1 MFSLTR
7 NLCLTMA
14 AAVALAIL
22 TAGIPASSDE
32 RVVNLG
38 PNAAQQQQRAQ
49 PYKAFDGVKNNHDRF
64 ATKVDP
70 PQEVEQT
77 KMITK

>member
-1 MFSLTR
+1 MLSLK
-7 NLCLTMA
+7 LSLTMA
-14 AAVALAIL
+14 AAVAYALL
-22 TAGIPASSDE
+22 TASVPASSGE
-32 RVVNLG
+32 RVANLG
-38 PNAAQQQQRAQ
+38 PDTAPQRAQ
-49 PYKAFDGVKNNHDRF
+49 PNKAFDGMKNDHNRF

>member
-22 TAGIPASSDE
+22 TAGVPASSDE
-32 RVVNLG
+32 RVVNLV
-38 PNAAQQQQRAQ
+38 PHAAQQQRAQ

>member
-7 NLCLTMA
+7 NLCMTMA

-22 TAGIPASSDE
+22 TAGVPASSDE

-38 PNAAQQQQRAQ
+38 RTQRSSSSVLSPTRPSMA
-49 PYKAFDGVKNNHDRF
+49 
-64 ATKVDP
+64 
-70 PQEVEQT
+70 
-77 KMITK
+77 